1 MCVHLTL
8 CFELSRTL
16 QDLRQKASDDC
27 GIVNEGSD
35 SSDDIMEMVI
45 EEPNNKWDCETIL
58 CELTTF
64 TQDFVY
70 LIEACNRIIV
80 KVLHVIRLA
89 HHPIQ

>member
-1 MCVHLTL
+1 MCIHLTL
-8 CFELSRTL
+8 CFELTRTL
-16 QDLRQKASDDC
+16 KDLREKASDDC
-27 GIVNEGSD
+27 GIVSEGSD

-45 EEPNNKWDCETIL
+45 EEPNDKWDCETIL

-70 LIEACNRIIV
+70 LIEACNRIV